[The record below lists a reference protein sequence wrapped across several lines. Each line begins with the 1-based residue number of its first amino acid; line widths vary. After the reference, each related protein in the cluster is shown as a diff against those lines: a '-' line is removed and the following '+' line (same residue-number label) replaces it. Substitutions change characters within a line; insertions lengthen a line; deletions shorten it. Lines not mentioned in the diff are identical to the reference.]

1 MGHVDLVNLGRE
13 GVVDLRRLFRDQ
25 LNIPAS
31 SVTGGRYL
39 STVRLEANVREL
51 RKLGEA
57 RRDDGAQVERRRLVV
72 S

>member
-25 LNIPAS
+25 LNIPTS
-31 SVTGGRYL
+31 SVAGGRYL
-39 STVRLEANVREL
+39 STVRLETNVREL

-57 RRDDGAQVERRRLVV
+57 RRDYGAQVERRRLVV

>member
-39 STVRLEANVREL
+39 STVRLETNVREL